1 MALLGRLKHPAI
13 VVRNLSKNAALCEW
27 HLNLLKKKKKKE
39 GGSPTEAAL
48 KREKIYNLIYLKNQ
62 CEYRFRR

>member
-1 MALLGRLKHPAI
+1 MTPQFI
-13 VVRNLSKNAALCEW
+13 IYI
-27 HLNLLKKKKKKE
+27 KKE

-62 CEYRFRR
+62 CEYSPEDS